1 MALRS
6 RDRPRSRIPEV
17 NLVPMMDVLMTVL
30 IFFVVIA
37 MNLTGVQI
45 AGVTLPRSVEGTE
58 EELINQADIEPL
70 VVGLTAQGELILAG
84 ESITLDQLSREI
96 RTYFAANPEG
106 NLMLKA
112 DRTLPYKQVADL
124 LTDLR
129 SLGGN
134 RVTLAVE

>member
-1 MALRS
+1 MAHRS
-6 RDRPRSRIPEV
+6 RHRPRSRIPEV

-30 IFFVVIA
+30 IFFVVIS

-45 AGVTLPRSVEGTE
+45 NGVSLPRSVEGTE
-58 EELINQADIEPL
+58 EELLKADVEPL

-84 ESITLDQLSREI
+84 ESVTLDQLSSEI
-96 RTYFAANPEG
+96 RTYFGQNPEG
-106 NLMLKA
+106 SLMLKA
-112 DRTLPYKQVADL
+112 DRTLPYKQVEDL

-129 SLGGN
+129 ALGGN